1 MSYTIRQV
9 CERTGLTAHTLRY
22 YEKEG
27 LLPAVA
33 RSGGGIRLYSDE
45 DLELLGLIC
54 CLKNTGMPLSGI
66 ADFVRLTQEGEHTLL
81 IAVTN
86 PDSGEGGTYTLSIRY
101 EPEDS
106 GDARL
111 AYVRMYGYTLE
122 PMFDPD
128 VHEYSTAID
137 SRWAS
142 VAFMPADSSATVR
155 MSLNGGSPI
164 TGYPG
169 TSHQLNWAEGD
180 NTLVL
185 TCTRGTQTTSYTL
198 RVAYAS

>member
-66 ADFVRLTQEGEHTLL
+66 ADFVRLTQEGEHTLRERCEIL
-81 IAVTN
+81 RRHRDDVIARMAEIRQHLEKVDCKLACFTEKLE
-86 PDSGEGGTYTLSIRY
+86 DFEARQAAKGRAGSIR
-101 EPEDS
+101 
-106 GDARL
+106 
-111 AYVRMYGYTLE
+111 
-122 PMFDPD
+122 
-128 VHEYSTAID
+128 
-137 SRWAS
+137 
-142 VAFMPADSSATVR
+142 PA
-155 MSLNGGSPI
+155 
-164 TGYPG
+164 
-169 TSHQLNWAEGD
+169 
-180 NTLVL
+180 
-185 TCTRGTQTTSYTL
+185 
-198 RVAYAS
+198 